1 MQEFI
6 ANGRVASIPDDAVG
20 RTANGHVSF
29 KFVICSVDSSL
40 LDEQRKPILVFSRS
54 SSMVNKQ
61 RSWQQRLIQKCHLLL
76 VKGEII
82 QRPYTNN
89 QGQRRSFQYLSPS
102 QQGRITFLESK
113 EAANKRK
120 EGNRELSQ
128 SVDNISA
135 YLEPIDAEEPF

>member
-1 MQEFI
+1 MQ
-6 ANGRVASIPDDAVG
+6 
-20 RTANGHVSF
+20 
-29 KFVICSVDSSL
+29 
-40 LDEQRKPILVFSRS
+40 
-54 SSMVNKQ
+54 
-61 RSWQQRLIQKCHLLL
+61 QKNECDGTSC
-76 VKGEII
+76 KGEII

-102 QQGRITFLESK
+102 QQGGITFLESK

>member
-6 ANGRVASIPDDAVG
+6 ANGRVASIPDYAVG

-29 KFVICSVDSSL
+29 KFEFVCDSSL
-40 LDEQRKPILVFSRS
+40 LDEQRKPIS
-54 SSMVNKQ
+54 SFFTVQLYGKQ
-61 RSWQQRLIQKCHLLL
+61 AEIMAQSLSKVSPIV